1 MLEKLNN
8 DVELY
13 KLHVKHYHMSSAQF
27 RRRTSMLGLPGGI
40 YDKYD
45 RIVKGCRVCS
55 TSVPTPPRARIA
67 GLRASSFGDLIFVDH
82 EEIKFG
88 TKAYLALVIIDGAS
102 NLLWA
107 TALTN
112 LEAPET
118 LGAFRQWT
126 EENNCVPKGI
136 VGDQAFF
143 TPQFMSYYKF
153 HGITPYPC
161 GPRTPWPNRAETA
174 VRLFKR
180 TWSIMAKALA
190 DEGYAERVTVRQAV
204 KKVAWAR
211 NCQLTVS
218 GYSPLE
224 IATGRRPPD
233 LLDVETSTPEQLSAN
248 PPEEDRTTLDLQR
261 IAMRAH
267 QEARQ
272 SIDLRKDLARRVM
285 PSDGPY
291 QKGDR
296 VFVWHKDESK
306 KKSEGVWVRGTVISQ
321 EGAMVLVEVHRSVL
335 RVNQS
340 KVRRDGDPWHDVAI
354 PLKPVEPRGSSHEE
368 VRGDAPRCSSQE
380 EALERIGDRLLE
392 QASSR
397 FCYEHEICFHSLTSG
412 KSDFVEITPHLTG
425 LTACTCHSGLMA
437 SEPVL
442 FGEWSAK
449 KIQSSIESAWQ
460 VILAAE
466 PNHIIIHPVIPE
478 QWTKKATSAFWH
490 FCAEVTRWQ
499 DDRGDGYLVTIMYP
513 ADSGFWLS
521 QSSRSLK
528 WRSSMTFCTFKNK
541 GEQQHGQISFLTNAS
556 EGSLDRLGSLEE
568 GYSSE
573 ETLDPRFAVLLS
585 QCLLNN
591 QRSDLR
597 QGFLFEDIFEDFDD
611 GTLCAL
617 CLRSER
623 NSEALPVLPSS
634 EEYSMLSENSRG
646 KLPKPLQFVAP
657 QRFVTSS
664 LVQALSYIDNLLPG
678 MEVEIH
684 TTTSA
689 EAVALRPMIKNVRV
703 LTLPYLEFEFC
714 NVYRGTQ
721 GKMFPL
727 IHRHP
732 DAVVLL
738 WCKGDYDHVFFVTVA
753 QLLPCLQDMNLADW
767 SMVVFWNE
775 SMGSGSK
782 KGPDVGL
789 DFTDQPAPSPHVPQQ
804 PPATPGDDLDY
815 PGYDDPHVEMPV
827 DDEDM
832 PPPNSAPEPDLN
844 DDPIELGSGG
854 NPPPCPPGAGT
865 HVPVPGGDGDED
877 LDMPHDPDADG
888 GHPAGGGPQGPGP
901 GYGPSPDEPALPMEY
916 HEESPPP
923 GGPPDAPGAPPQYA
937 NPDHVLSPPMPWP
950 APPSQI
956 VPVPIPPHPHFP
968 VPHSLRPPS
977 PRNVPSTRARGRHPD
992 DTSKA
997 KSRTVVGPPVALLP
1011 GQSAGKKDP
1020 PSTGDFP
1027 GCDEPASSSSAPAP
1041 VPGLPVTE
1049 GDFPIQQTPLPAS
1062 TTEPP
1067 VPADGEDTDSDATV
1081 DYRGDSL
1088 LALVAGD
1095 DDVLIRLP
1103 SSFGVPS
1110 LVPLDGDGFA
1120 SWLTKQDKIKAGT
1133 ITQEM
1138 QRKYAKEIRA
1148 AKLEEFKSYLDNDAI
1163 RLTDRRQLHRDVNF
1177 LTGRWVLTV
1186 KVDKNGY
1193 FSKFK
1198 ARWVCRGFQDKFA
1211 WDQQT
1216 DSPTA
1221 TRYGFRLVAQCAANH
1236 FWDLFHLDLKTA
1248 FLQGEHY
1255 NLSSRMVVVQLP
1267 QDIGLPTWM
1276 VGLCLRP
1283 VYGLNDAPRRWW
1295 NRLDKFLRS
1304 VGMEPT
1310 RADRCTYVAYD
1321 GIEGKKSKSYL
1332 SAGSSSQEEE
1342 PEPGSTSQEVEPG
1355 YLKELALHAM
1365 SCYAYDEGNR
1375 SVSDRAEERSYLS
1388 CSDIA
1393 QCFNTETKK
1402 MVDYAWRPVTD
1413 AKLLGFLDSV
1423 ACKKRGW
1430 FPYENGHALVSHRA
1444 KALRTPAPVYQVKDY
1459 PYRVSM
1465 ILRKGTWWIV
1475 ERAHD
1480 LRLDQDSK
1488 TCFLEEE
1495 AEVLVSLFLPE
1506 KASYKVESLSELSP
1520 ELVDQLLEHFV
1531 DPVHGSPSKGRKT
1544 VGVMSLHVDDL
1555 IISGTPEFLTWF
1567 LKKIR
1572 EHFTVGHEDKNDLT
1586 FTGQR
1591 VRWVFDAQGKKKYIS
1606 IDQRLCVS
1614 ELEEI
1619 VIPKHLN
1626 DSDAC
1631 DKSLHT
1637 SYRSLLGSINWLQS
1651 RTQFQACYQFS
1662 RLASASAA
1670 PTIGHCKELNKL
1682 CRQIRS
1688 EEVELRV
1695 WPVKGSPRI
1704 LGIPDAA
1711 FRNNSDKSS
1720 QRAMTIFIADE
1731 RVKNRRDTRGSLV
1744 FLRIH

>member
-1 MLEKLNN
+1 
-8 DVELY
+8 
-13 KLHVKHYHMSSAQF
+13 
-27 RRRTSMLGLPGGI
+27 
-40 YDKYD
+40 
-45 RIVKGCRVCS
+45 
-55 TSVPTPPRARIA
+55 
-67 GLRASSFGDLIFVDH
+67 
-82 EEIKFG
+82 
-88 TKAYLALVIIDGAS
+88 
-102 NLLWA
+102 
-107 TALTN
+107 
-112 LEAPET
+112 
-118 LGAFRQWT
+118 
-126 EENNCVPKGI
+126 
-136 VGDQAFF
+136 
-143 TPQFMSYYKF
+143 
-153 HGITPYPC
+153 
-161 GPRTPWPNRAETA
+161 
-174 VRLFKR
+174 
-180 TWSIMAKALA
+180 
-190 DEGYAERVTVRQAV
+190 
-204 KKVAWAR
+204 
-211 NCQLTVS
+211 
-218 GYSPLE
+218 
-224 IATGRRPPD
+224 
-233 LLDVETSTPEQLSAN
+233 
-248 PPEEDRTTLDLQR
+248 
-261 IAMRAH
+261 MRAH

-354 PLKPVEPRGSSHEE
+354 PLKPVEQRGSSHEE

-412 KSDFVEITPHLTG
+412 KSDFVEITPQLTG
-425 LTACTCHSGLMA
+425 LTACTCHSGRVA

-478 QWTKKATSAFWH
+478 QWTKKAAAAFWH

-513 ADSGFWLS
+513 AYSGFWLS

-573 ETLDPRFAVLLS
+573 KTLDPRFAVLLS

-591 QRSDLR
+591 HGSDLR

-634 EEYSMLSENSRG
+634 EEYSMLSDNSRG

-678 MEVEIH
+678 VELEIH

-721 GKMFPL
+721 GKTFPL

-775 SMGSGSK
+775 STGSGSK

-804 PPATPGDDLDY
+804 PPVTPGDDLDY
-815 PGYDDPHVEMPV
+815 PGYDDPHVDMPV

-854 NPPPCPPGAGT
+854 NPPPRPPGGGT

-888 GHPAGGGPQGPGP
+888 GHPPGSGPQGPGP

-956 VPVPIPPHPHFP
+956 VPFPIPPHPQVP

-977 PRNVPSTRARGRHPD
+977 PRNVSSTRARGQHPD
-992 DTSKA
+992 DTSKRR
-997 KSRTVVGPPVALLP
+997 SR
-1011 GQSAGKKDP
+1011 GQSWDRQWCCCLVSRLGRRIP
-1020 PSTGDFP
+1020 
-1027 GCDEPASSSSAPAP
+1027 
-1041 VPGLPVTE
+1041 LLRVTSRVVMNLLLRRLHRHR
-1049 GDFPIQQTPLPAS
+1049 FRVCQ
-1062 TTEPP
+1062 
-1067 VPADGEDTDSDATV
+1067 
-1081 DYRGDSL
+1081 SL
-1088 LALVAGD
+1088 REISLFSKRHFR
-1095 DDVLIRLP
+1095 RLP
-1103 SSFGVPS
+1103 
-1110 LVPLDGDGFA
+1110 
-1120 SWLTKQDKIKAGT
+1120 
-1133 ITQEM
+1133 
-1138 QRKYAKEIRA
+1138 R
-1148 AKLEEFKSYLDNDAI
+1148 
-1163 RLTDRRQLHRDVNF
+1163 
-1177 LTGRWVLTV
+1177 
-1186 KVDKNGY
+1186 
-1193 FSKFK
+1193 
-1198 ARWVCRGFQDKFA
+1198 
-1211 WDQQT
+1211 
-1216 DSPTA
+1216 
-1221 TRYGFRLVAQCAANH
+1221 
-1236 FWDLFHLDLKTA
+1236 
-1248 FLQGEHY
+1248 
-1255 NLSSRMVVVQLP
+1255 NL
-1267 QDIGLPTWM
+1267 
-1276 VGLCLRP
+1276 LCLQMGRI
-1283 VYGLNDAPRRWW
+1283 RIRT
-1295 NRLDKFLRS
+1295 RLL
-1304 VGMEPT
+1304 T
-1310 RADRCTYVAYD
+1310 
-1321 GIEGKKSKSYL
+1321 
-1332 SAGSSSQEEE
+1332 
-1342 PEPGSTSQEVEPG
+1342 
-1355 YLKELALHAM
+1355 
-1365 SCYAYDEGNR
+1365 
-1375 SVSDRAEERSYLS
+1375 
-1388 CSDIA
+1388 
-1393 QCFNTETKK
+1393 
-1402 MVDYAWRPVTD
+1402 
-1413 AKLLGFLDSV
+1413 
-1423 ACKKRGW
+1423 
-1430 FPYENGHALVSHRA
+1430 
-1444 KALRTPAPVYQVKDY
+1444 
-1459 PYRVSM
+1459 
-1465 ILRKGTWWIV
+1465 IV
-1475 ERAHD
+1475 
-1480 LRLDQDSK
+1480 
-1488 TCFLEEE
+1488 
-1495 AEVLVSLFLPE
+1495 
-1506 KASYKVESLSELSP
+1506 
-1520 ELVDQLLEHFV
+1520 
-1531 DPVHGSPSKGRKT
+1531 
-1544 VGVMSLHVDDL
+1544 
-1555 IISGTPEFLTWF
+1555 
-1567 LKKIR
+1567 
-1572 EHFTVGHEDKNDLT
+1572 
-1586 FTGQR
+1586 
-1591 VRWVFDAQGKKKYIS
+1591 
-1606 IDQRLCVS
+1606 
-1614 ELEEI
+1614 
-1619 VIPKHLN
+1619 
-1626 DSDAC
+1626 
-1631 DKSLHT
+1631 
-1637 SYRSLLGSINWLQS
+1637 
-1651 RTQFQACYQFS
+1651 
-1662 RLASASAA
+1662 
-1670 PTIGHCKELNKL
+1670 
-1682 CRQIRS
+1682 
-1688 EEVELRV
+1688 
-1695 WPVKGSPRI
+1695 
-1704 LGIPDAA
+1704 GIPCLPWL
-1711 FRNNSDKSS
+1711 
-1720 QRAMTIFIADE
+1720 
-1731 RVKNRRDTRGSLV
+1731 LV
-1744 FLRIH
+1744 TTKF

>member
-1 MLEKLNN
+1 
-8 DVELY
+8 
-13 KLHVKHYHMSSAQF
+13 
-27 RRRTSMLGLPGGI
+27 MLGLPGEI

-354 PLKPVEPRGSSHEE
+354 PLKPAEPRGSSSEE
-368 VRGDAPRCSSQE
+368 VRDDAPRRSSQE

-412 KSDFVEITPHLTG
+412 KSDFVEITPQLTG
-425 LTACTCHSGLMA
+425 LTACTCHSGLVA

-442 FGEWSAK
+442 FGKWSAK

-466 PNHIIIHPVIPE
+466 PNHIIIHPVIPA
-478 QWTKKATSAFWH
+478 QWTKKAADAFWH

-513 ADSGFWLS
+513 AHSGSWLS

-528 WRSSMTFCTFKNK
+528 WRRSMTFCTFKNK
-541 GEQQHGQISFLTNAS
+541 GEQQHGEISFLTNS
-556 EGSLDRLGSLEE
+556 PEGSLDRLESHGE

-585 QCLLNN
+585 QCLLSNH
-591 QRSDLR
+591 RSDLR
-597 QGFLFEDIFEDFDD
+597 QGFLFEDIFEDFED

-634 EEYSMLSENSRG
+634 EEYSMLSDNSRG

-678 MEVEIH
+678 MELEIH

-721 GKMFPL
+721 GKTFPL

-738 WCKGDYDHVFFVTVA
+738 WCKGDHDHVFFVTVA

-775 SMGSGSK
+775 SAGSGSK

-815 PGYDDPHVEMPV
+815 PGYADPHVDMPV

-832 PPPNSAPEPDLN
+832 PPPNSAPEPDLH
-844 DDPIELGSGG
+844 DDPLELGSGG
-854 NPPPCPPGAGT
+854 NPPPHPPGSGI

-877 LDMPHDPDADG
+877 LDMPHYPDEDG
-888 GHPAGGGPQGPGP
+888 GHPPGGGPQGPGTWLWAVS
-901 GYGPSPDEPALPMEY
+901 GRASPSD
-916 HEESPPP
+916 
-923 GGPPDAPGAPPQYA
+923 GAP
-937 NPDHVLSPPMPWP
+937 
-950 APPSQI
+950 
-956 VPVPIPPHPHFP
+956 
-968 VPHSLRPPS
+968 
-977 PRNVPSTRARGRHPD
+977 
-992 DTSKA
+992 
-997 KSRTVVGPPVALLP
+997 
-1011 GQSAGKKDP
+1011 
-1020 PSTGDFP
+1020 
-1027 GCDEPASSSSAPAP
+1027 
-1041 VPGLPVTE
+1041 
-1049 GDFPIQQTPLPAS
+1049 
-1062 TTEPP
+1062 
-1067 VPADGEDTDSDATV
+1067 
-1081 DYRGDSL
+1081 
-1088 LALVAGD
+1088 
-1095 DDVLIRLP
+1095 
-1103 SSFGVPS
+1103 
-1110 LVPLDGDGFA
+1110 
-1120 SWLTKQDKIKAGT
+1120 
-1133 ITQEM
+1133 
-1138 QRKYAKEIRA
+1138 
-1148 AKLEEFKSYLDNDAI
+1148 
-1163 RLTDRRQLHRDVNF
+1163 
-1177 LTGRWVLTV
+1177 
-1186 KVDKNGY
+1186 
-1193 FSKFK
+1193 
-1198 ARWVCRGFQDKFA
+1198 
-1211 WDQQT
+1211 
-1216 DSPTA
+1216 
-1221 TRYGFRLVAQCAANH
+1221 
-1236 FWDLFHLDLKTA
+1236 
-1248 FLQGEHY
+1248 
-1255 NLSSRMVVVQLP
+1255 
-1267 QDIGLPTWM
+1267 
-1276 VGLCLRP
+1276 
-1283 VYGLNDAPRRWW
+1283 
-1295 NRLDKFLRS
+1295 
-1304 VGMEPT
+1304 
-1310 RADRCTYVAYD
+1310 
-1321 GIEGKKSKSYL
+1321 
-1332 SAGSSSQEEE
+1332 
-1342 PEPGSTSQEVEPG
+1342 
-1355 YLKELALHAM
+1355 
-1365 SCYAYDEGNR
+1365 
-1375 SVSDRAEERSYLS
+1375 
-1388 CSDIA
+1388 
-1393 QCFNTETKK
+1393 
-1402 MVDYAWRPVTD
+1402 
-1413 AKLLGFLDSV
+1413 
-1423 ACKKRGW
+1423 
-1430 FPYENGHALVSHRA
+1430 
-1444 KALRTPAPVYQVKDY
+1444 
-1459 PYRVSM
+1459 
-1465 ILRKGTWWIV
+1465 
-1475 ERAHD
+1475 
-1480 LRLDQDSK
+1480 
-1488 TCFLEEE
+1488 
-1495 AEVLVSLFLPE
+1495 
-1506 KASYKVESLSELSP
+1506 
-1520 ELVDQLLEHFV
+1520 
-1531 DPVHGSPSKGRKT
+1531 
-1544 VGVMSLHVDDL
+1544 
-1555 IISGTPEFLTWF
+1555 
-1567 LKKIR
+1567 
-1572 EHFTVGHEDKNDLT
+1572 
-1586 FTGQR
+1586 
-1591 VRWVFDAQGKKKYIS
+1591 
-1606 IDQRLCVS
+1606 
-1614 ELEEI
+1614 
-1619 VIPKHLN
+1619 
-1626 DSDAC
+1626 
-1631 DKSLHT
+1631 
-1637 SYRSLLGSINWLQS
+1637 
-1651 RTQFQACYQFS
+1651 
-1662 RLASASAA
+1662 
-1670 PTIGHCKELNKL
+1670 
-1682 CRQIRS
+1682 
-1688 EEVELRV
+1688 
-1695 WPVKGSPRI
+1695 
-1704 LGIPDAA
+1704 
-1711 FRNNSDKSS
+1711 
-1720 QRAMTIFIADE
+1720 
-1731 RVKNRRDTRGSLV
+1731 
-1744 FLRIH
+1744 

>member
-1 MLEKLNN
+1 
-8 DVELY
+8 
-13 KLHVKHYHMSSAQF
+13 
-27 RRRTSMLGLPGGI
+27 
-40 YDKYD
+40 
-45 RIVKGCRVCS
+45 
-55 TSVPTPPRARIA
+55 
-67 GLRASSFGDLIFVDH
+67 
-82 EEIKFG
+82 
-88 TKAYLALVIIDGAS
+88 
-102 NLLWA
+102 
-107 TALTN
+107 
-112 LEAPET
+112 
-118 LGAFRQWT
+118 
-126 EENNCVPKGI
+126 
-136 VGDQAFF
+136 
-143 TPQFMSYYKF
+143 MSYYKF

-180 TWSIMAKALA
+180 TWSTMAKALA

-368 VRGDAPRCSSQE
+368 VRGDAPRRSSQE

-412 KSDFVEITPHLTG
+412 KSDFVEITPQLTG
-425 LTACTCHSGLMA
+425 LTACTCHSGLVA

-466 PNHIIIHPVIPE
+466 PNHIIIHPVIPA
-478 QWTKKATSAFWH
+478 QWTKKAAAAFWH

-499 DDRGDGYLVTIMYP
+499 DSDGYLVTIMYP
-513 ADSGFWLS
+513 AHSGFWLS

-541 GEQQHGQISFLTNAS
+541 GEQQRGEISFLTNAS
-556 EGSLDRLGSLEE
+556 EGSLERLGSLED

-573 ETLDPRFAVLLS
+573 KTLDPRFAVLLS
-585 QCLLNN
+585 QCLLSNHG
-591 QRSDLR
+591 SDLR
-597 QGFLFEDIFEDFDD
+597 QGFLFVVIFEDFDD

-634 EEYSMLSENSRG
+634 EEYSMLSDNSRG

-678 MEVEIH
+678 TELEIH

-721 GKMFPL
+721 GKTFPL

-738 WCKGDYDHVFFVTVA
+738 WCKGDHDHVFFVTVA

-775 SMGSGSK
+775 STGSGSK

-804 PPATPGDDLDY
+804 PPVTPGDDMDY
-815 PGYDDPHVEMPV
+815 PGYDDPHVDMPV

-854 NPPPCPPGAGT
+854 NPPPHPPGSGT
-865 HVPVPGGDGDED
+865 HVPVPGGDGDDD
-877 LDMPHDPDADG
+877 LDMPHGPDADG
-888 GHPAGGGPQGPGP
+888 GHPPGGGPQGPGP

-937 NPDHVLSPPMPWP
+937 NPDQVLSPPMPWP

-956 VPVPIPPHPHFP
+956 VPVPIPPHPQFP

-977 PRNVPSTRARGRHPD
+977 PRNVSRTRARGQHLRR
-992 DTSKA
+992 
-997 KSRTVVGPPVALLP
+997 SR
-1011 GQSAGKKDP
+1011 GQSWDRRWCCCLVSRLGRRIPLLRVTSRVVMNPLLRRLHRHRFRVCLSLREISLFSKRHFRRLP
-1020 PSTGDFP
+1020 PNLLCLQMVRIRIRTRPLTIVGIP
-1027 GCDEPASSSSAPAP
+1027 C
-1041 VPGLPVTE
+1041 LPW
-1049 GDFPIQQTPLPAS
+1049 L
-1062 TTEPP
+1062 
-1067 VPADGEDTDSDATV
+1067 
-1081 DYRGDSL
+1081 
-1088 LALVAGD
+1088 LVATM
-1095 DDVLIRLP
+1095 P
-1103 SSFGVPS
+1103 
-1110 LVPLDGDGFA
+1110 
-1120 SWLTKQDKIKAGT
+1120 
-1133 ITQEM
+1133 
-1138 QRKYAKEIRA
+1138 
-1148 AKLEEFKSYLDNDAI
+1148 
-1163 RLTDRRQLHRDVNF
+1163 
-1177 LTGRWVLTV
+1177 
-1186 KVDKNGY
+1186 
-1193 FSKFK
+1193 
-1198 ARWVCRGFQDKFA
+1198 
-1211 WDQQT
+1211 
-1216 DSPTA
+1216 
-1221 TRYGFRLVAQCAANH
+1221 
-1236 FWDLFHLDLKTA
+1236 
-1248 FLQGEHY
+1248 
-1255 NLSSRMVVVQLP
+1255 
-1267 QDIGLPTWM
+1267 
-1276 VGLCLRP
+1276 
-1283 VYGLNDAPRRWW
+1283 
-1295 NRLDKFLRS
+1295 
-1304 VGMEPT
+1304 
-1310 RADRCTYVAYD
+1310 
-1321 GIEGKKSKSYL
+1321 
-1332 SAGSSSQEEE
+1332 
-1342 PEPGSTSQEVEPG
+1342 
-1355 YLKELALHAM
+1355 
-1365 SCYAYDEGNR
+1365 
-1375 SVSDRAEERSYLS
+1375 
-1388 CSDIA
+1388 
-1393 QCFNTETKK
+1393 
-1402 MVDYAWRPVTD
+1402 
-1413 AKLLGFLDSV
+1413 
-1423 ACKKRGW
+1423 
-1430 FPYENGHALVSHRA
+1430 
-1444 KALRTPAPVYQVKDY
+1444 
-1459 PYRVSM
+1459 
-1465 ILRKGTWWIV
+1465 
-1475 ERAHD
+1475 
-1480 LRLDQDSK
+1480 
-1488 TCFLEEE
+1488 
-1495 AEVLVSLFLPE
+1495 
-1506 KASYKVESLSELSP
+1506 
-1520 ELVDQLLEHFV
+1520 
-1531 DPVHGSPSKGRKT
+1531 
-1544 VGVMSLHVDDL
+1544 
-1555 IISGTPEFLTWF
+1555 
-1567 LKKIR
+1567 
-1572 EHFTVGHEDKNDLT
+1572 
-1586 FTGQR
+1586 
-1591 VRWVFDAQGKKKYIS
+1591 
-1606 IDQRLCVS
+1606 
-1614 ELEEI
+1614 
-1619 VIPKHLN
+1619 
-1626 DSDAC
+1626 
-1631 DKSLHT
+1631 
-1637 SYRSLLGSINWLQS
+1637 
-1651 RTQFQACYQFS
+1651 
-1662 RLASASAA
+1662 
-1670 PTIGHCKELNKL
+1670 
-1682 CRQIRS
+1682 
-1688 EEVELRV
+1688 
-1695 WPVKGSPRI
+1695 
-1704 LGIPDAA
+1704 
-1711 FRNNSDKSS
+1711 
-1720 QRAMTIFIADE
+1720 
-1731 RVKNRRDTRGSLV
+1731 
-1744 FLRIH
+1744 